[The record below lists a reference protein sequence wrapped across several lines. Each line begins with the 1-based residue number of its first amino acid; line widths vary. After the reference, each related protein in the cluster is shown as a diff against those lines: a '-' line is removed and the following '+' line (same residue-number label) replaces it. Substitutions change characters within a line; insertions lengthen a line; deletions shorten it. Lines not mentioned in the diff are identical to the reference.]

1 MGRHS
6 AWWLEPGMVTAL
18 ESKLVK
24 LKGSVMELMSL
35 SVFDVGWGE
44 VVVLVV
50 GIEVLGGVRLAAA
63 HDRRQA
69 MGE

>member
-1 MGRHS
+1 
-6 AWWLEPGMVTAL
+6 MVTAL
-18 ESKLVK
+18 ESKLAK

-35 SVFDVGWGE
+35 SVFDVEWGE

-50 GIEVLGGVRLAAA
+50 GIVALGGMRLAAA

>member
-1 MGRHS
+1 
-6 AWWLEPGMVTAL
+6 MVTAL
-18 ESKLVK
+18 ESKLAK

>member
-1 MGRHS
+1 
-6 AWWLEPGMVTAL
+6 MVTAL
-18 ESKLVK
+18 ESKLAK

-35 SVFDVGWGE
+35 SVFDVEWGE

-50 GIEVLGGVRLAAA
+50 GIVTLGGMRLAAG

>member
-1 MGRHS
+1 M
-6 AWWLEPGMVTAL
+6 E
-18 ESKLVK
+18 
-24 LKGSVMELMSL
+24 SVMELVRLMSL

>member
-1 MGRHS
+1 
-6 AWWLEPGMVTAL
+6 MVTAL

-63 HDRRQA
+63 HVAHLRR
-69 MGE
+69 